1 MTSCI
6 ILSQLEIGPAAL
18 NHTEH
23 TVSTLGS
30 VVVGEPGRPVEDLEG
45 ELEKKIRL
53 LEKERKNLRKETQSH
68 HQHIDQGLNTLQERI
83 AELEQSKEEGWVQ
96 LRGKVVKLSLDFKL
110 ILLIFSPQVLQITVT
125 PKGINFPSPC
135 GLTTC
140 MGLSGGI
147 FQRCTPSRHVCGSS
161 LPRVELGHHF
171 PMLYRNNPMK
181 LSCCR
186 EFIILQNYSS
196 MIR

>member
-83 AELEQSKEEGWVQ
+83 AELEQSKEGWDQ
-96 LRGKVVKLSLDFKL
+96 LRGKGEKLSLDFKL